1 MLYGKNEYIN
11 NIFKLMNESIDYLLN
26 EQGVIY
32 TPKGINK
39 KTIESEVIEDSDT
52 RDLYDET
59 NDKYYIKLSDAKEI
73 KNDAKVGDIIEQE
86 VIDTES
92 SENESLEE
100 YLLSD
105 DVSLNDLQEIFTSGK
120 LGKMAGSRGF
130 KTLVRIG
137 KKPFILTGS
146 SIKIIKSILSK
157 KKRARYKTK
166 DKYSM
171 CGCLELTEDG
181 IDENGNLDKKIFKQN
196 ISDQPETIREKLI
209 DGYDFCVHTYGK
221 YINKEKDRT
230 TTKVETCP
238 VIKKFYKKGE
248 SLMDDLLNKLEQS
261 YEIKGRNKKDIDK
274 TEKVGDDTSIG
285 EKIGRYKYIT
295 VNFDNDIEVLSLPLK
310 FKLNE
315 GDNTFKIL
323 KNFRD
328 KYKNTLMLEKSS
340 NIYVMSFENAKLQ
353 KSNDG
358 SIFKCKSRSNCENN
372 GSDRSNNANW
382 SGKIKELKK

>member
-1 MLYGKNEYIN
+1 MLDGKNEYIN

-39 KTIESEVIEDSDT
+39 KTIEPEVIANDDT

-73 KNDAKVGDIIEQE
+73 KNDVKVGEKVEQE

-105 DVSLNDLQEIFTSGK
+105 DVSLNDLQKIFTSGK
-120 LGKMAGSRGF
+120 LGTMAGSKGF
-130 KTLVRIG
+130 KTLVKIG
-137 KKPFILTGS
+137 KKPFLLTGS

-181 IDENGNLDKKIFKQN
+181 VDGNGDLDKKIFKQN
-196 ISDQPETIREKLI
+196 ISDQPETIQEKLI

-261 YEIKGRNKKDIDK
+261 YEIKGRNKKDLDK

-295 VNFDNDIEVLSLPLK
+295 VKFDDDVQATGTLAFI
-310 FKLNE
+310 LNK
-315 GDNTFKIL
+315 GDNEFKIL

-328 KYKNTLMLEKSS
+328 KYKNTLMLEKGLI
-340 NIYVMSFENAKLQ
+340 IYVMSFENAKLQ

-358 SIFKCKSRSNCENN
+358 SIFRCQSKSNCENN
-372 GSDRSNNANW
+372 GSDRSSNANW